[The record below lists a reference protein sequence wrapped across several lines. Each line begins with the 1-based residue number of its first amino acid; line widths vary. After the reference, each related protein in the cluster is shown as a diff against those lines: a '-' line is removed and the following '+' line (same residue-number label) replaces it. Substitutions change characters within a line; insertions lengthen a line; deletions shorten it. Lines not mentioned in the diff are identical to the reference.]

1 MSTERTKMKRKII
14 VISFIILFLIGIF
27 IAFQFL
33 CPSIVTEC
41 EYTTDSVKDYELIT
55 YGVNS
60 NDFDENYLKLNVQF
74 KIINF
79 TMLEPRWNTIDIIT
93 SAEYEDRFIV
103 WQENSISE
111 DINRLSK
118 STYTIQIIID
128 VTGLANDEIS
138 DFIEGLTIRARN
150 DKKDSIYETNYD
162 STLFEFT
169 ITDKLREK

>member
-1 MSTERTKMKRKII
+1 
-14 VISFIILFLIGIF
+14 
-27 IAFQFL
+27 
-33 CPSIVTEC
+33 
-41 EYTTDSVKDYELIT
+41 
-55 YGVNS
+55 
-60 NDFDENYLKLNVQF
+60 
-74 KIINF
+74 
-79 TMLEPRWNTIDIIT
+79 MLEPRWNTIDIIT

>member
-1 MSTERTKMKRKII
+1 MKKKII
-14 VISFIILFLIGIF
+14 AAVVIVLLLGVFAV
-27 IAFQFL
+27 AFQFL
-33 CPSIVTEC
+33 CPPVVTEC
-41 EYTTDSVKDYELIT
+41 EYTIDSVKDYELIT

-60 NDFDENYLKLNVQF
+60 NDFAENYLKLNVQF
-74 KIINF
+74 KIMNF
-79 TMLEPRWNTIDIIT
+79 TMLEPRWNTLDIIP

-118 STYTIQIIID
+118 STYTIQIITD

-169 ITDKLREK
+169 ITDKLRKK